1 MDAAVGGITAA
12 CIGCSSRCH
21 PTGRRRVETS
31 QRLHDWDGWR
41 NLLDP
46 PHLDLLR
53 EIVCY
58 GEFVDAAYDVFLARL
73 DTEPRDTMHI
83 PLQDTAYRVNVPV
96 FATSSV
102 GLPYMVTGATVA
114 TTRGGDTRRSAATQR
129 YETKLSEV
137 RRGGAGILLDG
148 GG

>member
-1 MDAAVGGITAA
+1 M
-12 CIGCSSRCH
+12 
-21 PTGRRRVETS
+21 ETS
-31 QRLHDWDGWR
+31 QWLHDGDGWR

-46 PHLDLLR
+46 LHLNLRR

-114 TTRGGDTRRSAATQR
+114 TTRGGDVRRSTATQR
-129 YETKLSEV
+129 YKTKLTDLS
-137 RRGGAGILLDG
+137 G
-148 GG
+148 